1 MLDKA
6 SGKRGSQQ
14 TQILGDIQ
22 VIQVQVKGLEELRER
37 MGQWPDKL
45 DAGMEAAMT
54 ETLLVMHESVPG
66 YPTPPS
72 NSSYRRTGTLGR
84 TLGSSFEGG
93 GGGTPEIFTVTKI
106 GPYVIG
112 DNSQAKVHKGRWWVL
127 SEVAEKARPKIER
140 TWQRLADAMA
150 NFLEGK

>member
-1 MLDKA
+1 
-6 SGKRGSQQ
+6 
-14 TQILGDIQ
+14 

-106 GPYVIG
+106 GQSWEGRFGTKLEYAPYVIG